1 MNKTELKKILRQ
13 VKDGSL
19 TIDEAHEKILADMN
33 EKVDKIK
40 NDK

>member
-1 MNKTELKKILRQ
+1 
-13 VKDGSL
+13 L

-40 NDK
+40 NDKWAGGIKNIWVKWKKL